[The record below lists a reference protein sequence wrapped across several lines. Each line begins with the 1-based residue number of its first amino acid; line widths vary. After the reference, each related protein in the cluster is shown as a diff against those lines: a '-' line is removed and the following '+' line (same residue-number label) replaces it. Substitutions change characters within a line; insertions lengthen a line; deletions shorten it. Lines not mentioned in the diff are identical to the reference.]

1 NPITCPLPTR
11 LRGDTEGATSSPSRF
26 AESSTASFIALVMRP
41 HGGGSSTSTRFLSR
55 LGSGSR
61 RGRMAVKVTRSFGKT
76 PAWMRD
82 ELIPSRHRKVPP
94 VTELQKRRPKD
105 GRYAQRDG
113 AL

>member
-1 NPITCPLPTR
+1 
-11 LRGDTEGATSSPSRF
+11 
-26 AESSTASFIALVMRP
+26 MRP

-61 RGRMAVKVTRSFGKT
+61 RGWMAVKVTRSFGKT
-76 PAWMRD
+76 PAWMRN

-105 GRYAQRDG
+105 GNEMVLCEELFHTPSGVAFANFITEGHRETWPIRSKH
-113 AL
+113 